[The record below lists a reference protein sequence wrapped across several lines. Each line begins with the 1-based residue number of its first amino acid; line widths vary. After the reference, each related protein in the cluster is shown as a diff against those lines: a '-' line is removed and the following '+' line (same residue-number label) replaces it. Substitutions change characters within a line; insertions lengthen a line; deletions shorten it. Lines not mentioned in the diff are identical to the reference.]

1 MIHRVIEIPIYDSFY
16 NVFVFIRRE
25 ESLVSQ
31 EIHRAEHAAV
41 LCDQNNSTK
50 DCTLYVNHTIAGHS
64 IGYIFLKRNLSST
77 LLVQPSKNREDLTI
91 ENDHQ
96 YLRYKEFNSDDAAL
110 FSLQKKLYMNSY
122 HISFDLRYY
131 PSYQGF
137 EGSKSGAS
145 VFRPAVNE
153 SLRYANLTMISVQK
167 HPVVSQITLVYKD
180 LAVVTARLNF
190 DSPLVEWDV

>member
-41 LCDQNNSTK
+41 LCDPNNSTK
-50 DCTLYVNHTIAGHS
+50 DCTLYVNHTIPGHS

-96 YLRYKEFNSDDAAL
+96 YLRYKEFNFDDAAL
-110 FSLQKKLYMNSY
+110 F
-122 HISFDLRYY
+122 
-131 PSYQGF
+131 
-137 EGSKSGAS
+137 
-145 VFRPAVNE
+145 
-153 SLRYANLTMISVQK
+153 
-167 HPVVSQITLVYKD
+167 TL
-180 LAVVTARLNF
+180 
-190 DSPLVEWDV
+190 